1 MYATL
6 TTTLGDVTDDMSGI
20 ASIAGEAMEEWL
32 REIEGFE
39 GLVMLS
45 DRSSGTTQVITFW
58 ESREVAERHEV
69 ARMQLRDRITA
80 TVSVEVKETQSYDVS
95 FARFPRTCD

>member
-6 TTTLGDVTDDMSGI
+6 TTTLGDVTDDMRGV
-20 ASIAGEAMEEWL
+20 ASIAGEAMEQWL

-45 DRSSGTTQVITFW
+45 DPSSGTTHVITFW

-80 TVSVEVKETQSYDVS
+80 TVSVEVEKTQSYDVS
-95 FARFPRTCD
+95 FARFPRACD